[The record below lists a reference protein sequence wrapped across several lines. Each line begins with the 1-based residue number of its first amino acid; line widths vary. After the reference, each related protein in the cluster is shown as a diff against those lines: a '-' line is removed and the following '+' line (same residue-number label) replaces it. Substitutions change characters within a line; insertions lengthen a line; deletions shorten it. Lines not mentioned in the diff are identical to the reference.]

1 MGQFISEMTMTIFV
15 KIPLGLRIAGEID
28 SIALFFTALPKN
40 DTVTFN
46 QNCSESRYLE
56 ENYYNIQLSF
66 EIVIFI
72 LSTIT
77 LIIFSIFFNFSK
89 SNNEDLKFKFTI
101 VNMIISLICLIFG
114 TGHLEIIKNVFSKCK
129 TDESEKIDDNQ
140 YYPIVFNFI
149 IIIVDYFIDI
159 LNYYIQKKIKKEKE
173 TRSITSSGSVET
185 RDSTIERIIL
195 TFRDQNIEKKKTMIN
210 KLKEK
215 KRKLEEKYREVEMK
229 YNEVETLNYEIYKN
243 NEQIEQLKSNL
254 ELLKEYEPELTRIR
268 TLKERKKKEIHDIL
282 SKNDEAEKLI
292 LSWSSISNDVTRL
305 TKDKDILRKKNDI
318 LKLQNNTEQKKLK
331 IKQLKETLDNLKKEK
346 KKIENEYIIV
356 QNINN
361 ENNSYEKKIKQ
372 IKEFLQQYTQ
382 YETQFTTIRQLKSE
396 RDIEINEIKNNPNEE
411 IIFEWA
417 TLTNQVARLQLIKD
431 SMRR

>member
-28 SIALFFTALPKN
+28 SIVLFFTALSKN

-46 QNCSESRYLE
+46 QNCTESRYLE
-56 ENYYNIQLSF
+56 ENYYTIQLSF

-77 LIIFSIFFNFSK
+77 LIIFSIFFNLSK
-89 SNNEDLKFKFTI
+89 RNNEDLKYNFTI
-101 VNMIISLICLIFG
+101 VNMIISAICLIFG
-114 TGHLEIIKNVFSKCK
+114 ATHLAIINNVYAKCNK
-129 TDESEKIDDNQ
+129 DEKIDINQ
-140 YYPIVFNFI
+140 YYPIIFNFVI
-149 IIIVDYFIDI
+149 FMVEYCIDLFNI
-159 LNYYIQKKIKKEKE
+159 LKQSKIKKEKE
-173 TRSITSSGSVET
+173 IKSITSSGSVET

-195 TFRDQNIEKKKTMIN
+195 TFGEQNIEKKKTMIN

-268 TLKERKKKEIHDIL
+268 TLKEGKKKEINDIL

-292 LSWSSISNDVTRL
+292 LTWSSISNDVTRL

-361 ENNSYEKKIKQ
+361 ENISYEKKIKQ

-396 RDIEINEIKNNPNEE
+396 RDKEINDIKNNPHEE

>member
-28 SIALFFTALPKN
+28 SIALFFTALSKN
-40 DTVTFN
+40 DIDKYNNEICDET
-46 QNCSESRYLE
+46 RYLE

-77 LIIFSIFFNFSK
+77 LIIFSIFFNLSK
-89 SNNEDLKFKFTI
+89 RNNEDLKYNFTI
-101 VNMIISLICLIFG
+101 VNMIISSICIIFG
-114 TGHLEIIKNVFSKCK
+114 TAHLLIINNVFKKCK
-129 TDESEKIDDNQ
+129 TDEKISDNQ
-140 YYPIVFNFI
+140 YYPIIFNFLI
-149 IIIVDYFIDI
+149 FIAEYCID
-159 LNYYIQKKIKKEKE
+159 LFNMMKQVKIKKEKE
-173 TRSITSSGSVET
+173 IKSITSSGSVET

-195 TFRDQNIEKKKTMIN
+195 TFGEQNIEKKKTMIN

-268 TLKERKKKEIHDIL
+268 TLKEGKKKEINDIL

-292 LSWSSISNDVTRL
+292 LTWSSISNDVTRL

-396 RDIEINEIKNNPNEE
+396 RDKEINDIKNNPHEE

>member
-28 SIALFFTALPKN
+28 SIVLFFTALPKN
-40 DTVTFN
+40 DTITFN
-46 QNCSESRYLE
+46 QNCDESRYLE
-56 ENYYNIQLSF
+56 ENYYTIQLSF

-77 LIIFSIFFNFSK
+77 LIIFSIFFNLSK
-89 SNNEDLKFKFTI
+89 RNNEDLKYNFTI
-101 VNMIISLICLIFG
+101 VNMIISAICLIFG
-114 TGHLEIIKNVFSKCK
+114 TAHLVIINNVFKKCK
-129 TDESEKIDDNQ
+129 TDEKIGDNQ
-140 YYPIVFNFI
+140 YYPIIFNFVI
-149 IIIVDYFIDI
+149 FMVEYCID
-159 LNYYIQKKIKKEKE
+159 LFNMLKQSKIKKEKE
-173 TRSITSSGSVET
+173 IKSITSSGSVET

-195 TFRDQNIEKKKTMIN
+195 TFGEQNIEKKKTMIN

-243 NEQIEQLKSNL
+243 NEQIEILKSNL

-268 TLKERKKKEIHDIL
+268 TLKEGKKKEINDIL

-361 ENNSYEKKIKQ
+361 ENISYEKKIKQ

-396 RDIEINEIKNNPNEE
+396 RDKEINDIKNNPHEE

>member
-1 MGQFISEMTMTIFV
+1 MGQFISEMTKTIFV
-15 KIPLGLRIAGEID
+15 KIPLGIRIAGEID

-77 LIIFSIFFNFSK
+77 LIIFSIFFNLSK
-89 SNNEDLKFKFTI
+89 RNNEDLKYNFTI
-101 VNMIISLICLIFG
+101 VNMIISAICLIFG
-114 TGHLEIIKNVFSKCK
+114 TAHLSIINNVFAKCK
-129 TDESEKIDDNQ
+129 TVEKIDQ
-140 YYPIVFNFI
+140 YYPIIFNFVI
-149 IIIVDYFIDI
+149 FMVEYCIDLFNI
-159 LNYYIQKKIKKEKE
+159 LKPSKIKKEKKIK
-173 TRSITSSGSVET
+173 SITSSGSVET

-195 TFRDQNIEKKKTMIN
+195 SFGVQNIEKKKTMIN

-292 LSWSSISNDVTRL
+292 LTWSSISNDVTRL

-396 RDIEINEIKNNPNEE
+396 RDKEINDIKNNPHEE